1 MMEVCRWSSFGRWLA
16 MGSCASVGKHL
27 SMFFEDVLEAALWFV
42 VGGFGRYVCSQ
53 EGREWSDVV
62 G

>member
-1 MMEVCRWSSFGRWLA
+1 
-16 MGSCASVGKHL
+16 MGGCVSVGKHL